1 MTKEYGVTHFTELH
15 RILHKY
21 FLIRRCQRR
30 ALGFLCLW
38 ALLHHSHARVTGWH
52 SRGIFFDVCYNRF
65 CCKQCRCNAC
75 CVLQSTSCNLCRI
88 QNTCIYHIYIFILQ
102 CIVTD
107 ANFGF
112 FYFIDDNAAF
122 QTCVCCNVEQWSFQC
137 FQNDLCTCLLITF
150 QLICQLSNFF
160 GSVDISR
167 STT

>member
-1 MTKEYGVTHFTELH
+1 MPA
-15 RILHKY
+15 
-21 FLIRRCQRR
+21 IRQ
-30 ALGFLCLW
+30 ALVFIF
-38 ALLHHSHARVTGWH
+38 AVLHHSHARVTGWH
-52 SRGIFFDVCYNRF
+52 SRSIFFDVCYNRF